1 MTSPRGTAPA
11 RKAAPRAR
19 SKPTPKSDR
28 ERLRDAIDALAP
40 GERSTAEQR
49 RELYLGALRR
59 AEELAYGDYPGS
71 VQVTAVK
78 ELRTI
83 TEKLAA
89 LDLET
94 KPSSDV
100 WAADVAQLE
109 AR

>member
-1 MTSPRGTAPA
+1 MSIPRVPASGKKPSPRGRAKPVA
-11 RKAAPRAR
+11 R
-19 SKPTPKSDR
+19 SDR
-28 ERLRDAIDALAP
+28 ERLRAAIESLAP
-40 GERSTAEQR
+40 SERSTAEQR

-71 VQVTAVK
+71 VQVQAVK

-83 TEKLAA
+83 TEKLSA
-89 LDLET
+89 LDLES

-100 WAADVAQLE
+100 WASDVDHLE